1 LEEEGLSLAVV
12 DARFVKP
19 LDSELI
25 LAEAR
30 ATGLLLTVEEN
41 ALQGGFGSAVLE
53 LLADQG
59 AGPRVL
65 RFGVPDRF
73 VEQGTQDE
81 LRQRIGIDAASLVA
95 QVREHFAQGASAQ
108 NSRITLATGV

>member
-1 LEEEGLSLAVV
+1 VV

-25 LAEAR
+25 FTEAR

-59 AGPRVL
+59 LSPRVL

-81 LRQRIGIDAASLVA
+81 LRQRIGIDAASLVSR
-95 QVREHFAQGASAQ
+95 VREHFARGASPQ
-108 NSRITLATGV
+108 TSRIALATGA